1 MDDAELQAIRA
12 RRMAEMRSTQG
23 TGPSASAG
31 LPAGFNPAAPGGQ
44 GNGEDQAEKKR
55 QMDEARRG
63 MLFQILENDAR
74 ERLARIKIVKEE
86 KARAVE
92 DMLLRMAQGGQL
104 RSKVS
109 EQQLIDMLEQIS
121 ESTKQETKITY
132 NRRRFADSDDDDD
145 FDL

>member
-12 RRMAEMRSTQG
+12 RRMAEMRANQG
-23 TGPSASAG
+23 GGGSSSGG
-31 LPAGFNPAAPGGQ
+31 LPANFAAGGGGQ
-44 GNGEDQAEKKR
+44 GGGEEAAEKKR
-55 QMDEARRG
+55 QMEEMRRG
-63 MLFQILENDAR
+63 MLYQILENDAR
-74 ERLARIKIVKEE
+74 ERLARIKIVKED

-104 RSKVS
+104 RGKVS

-121 ESTKQETKITY
+121 EANAKETKITY
-132 NRRRFADSDDDDD
+132 NRRRFGDSDDEDD